1 MIDPSYLEALQEK
14 IGIKFKKKELLKEAL
29 THRSYLNENRSRKIS
44 SNERLE
50 FLGDSILSLIVAQE
64 LYQKNKNATEGELTA
79 LRSILVRSQ
88 TLAGCAKDINLGE
101 YLLLSRGER
110 KNGKTN
116 PTLLADAYEAL
127 IGAIYLDQ
135 GLEVV
140 TRFVKKY
147 LLDKEDLLAGLLED
161 ADVKGK
167 LQMVIQ
173 EKFKKT
179 PIYKLL
185 KERGPDHLKTFK
197 VGVFL
202 GRTLLGEG
210 VGESLK
216 KASQNAAASALKQL
230 EGEE

>member
-1 MIDPSYLEALQEK
+1 MINLSRMEDLEDK
-14 IGIKFKKKELLKEAL
+14 IGIKFKKKDFLKEAL
-29 THRSYLNENRSRKIS
+29 THRSYLNENKPKAIS

-50 FLGDSILSLIVAQE
+50 FLGDSILSFVVAQE
-64 LYQKNKNATEGELTA
+64 LYTKNKNATEGDLTA

-88 TLAGCAKDINLGE
+88 TLADCAKEIELGE
-101 YLLLSRGER
+101 YLLLSHGER
-110 KNGKTN
+110 RNGKTN

-135 GLEVV
+135 GIEV
-140 TRFVKKY
+140 TRKFIKKY
-147 LLDKEDLLAGLLED
+147 LLNKEGLLSESLED

-179 PIYKLL
+179 PTYKLIQQ
-185 KERGPDHLKTFK
+185 KGPDHLKTFK

-202 GRTLLGEG
+202 EKKLLGEG

-216 KASQNAAASALKQL
+216 KASQNAASSALQRL
-230 EGEE
+230 ERGK